1 MPRAGTVWA
10 ALAQVIADLLAAGS
24 VDHRSRRGC
33 HPQGAHPAPE
43 PMTVQGGAAMT
54 VSPPPGSPAGS
65 AATEAFA
72 CHRELLFGVVY
83 GMLGTVAD
91 TEDVLRDT
99 WHAWA
104 RRPARDEHAA
114 RPRACLLRA
123 ALRQA
128 LARHD
133 AIARRRAA
141 YIGPW
146 LPEPLVGPGALPLA
160 TLVALDDLS
169 ALERAVFVL
178 GEVAGCAPEQ
188 IAEIVGRSPAA
199 VRQLAT
205 RATAR
210 VEARRPGNPADP
222 AIRPGITARFA
233 AAMPG
238 GDPAAF
244 GRLLAPE
251 VTFRTDTG
259 GKARGPCLTGVHPRE
274 RAAALLAAGS
284 YWPRADPQVRC
295 LLVNGEESLVVTAA
309 DVPFAVLVLDLDP
322 AERGVRGIY
331 AVTNPDKLRG
341 SS

>member
-1 MPRAGTVWA
+1 
-10 ALAQVIADLLAAGS
+10 
-24 VDHRSRRGC
+24 
-33 HPQGAHPAPE
+33 
-43 PMTVQGGAAMT
+43 MTVT
-54 VSPPPGSPAGS
+54 PPPGSPAGS
-65 AATEAFA
+65 AATTEAFA
-72 CHRELLFGVVY
+72 SHREVLFGVVY

-91 TEDVLRDT
+91 TEDVLREA

-104 RRPARDEHAA
+104 FHPAPDEDAA
-114 RPRACLLRA
+114 RPRACLVRA

-133 AIARRRAA
+133 AMARRREA

-146 LPEPLVGPGALPLA
+146 LPEPLIGPGALPLA

-210 VEARRPGNPADP
+210 VEARRPRPADP

-233 AAMPG
+233 AALPG

-259 GKARGPCLTGVHPRE
+259 GKARGSCLTGVHPRE

-322 AERGVRGIY
+322 AGGRVRGIY